1 MEPKQ
6 RFQRNLEKQS
16 DLVLGSYEIITP
28 SSAERGKVSTKSH
41 PEEAELPVRRRWMHG
56 LLRGRFTRG
65 GAHSRPW
72 TPLRE
77 RKTATFYKYFFEKT
91 SVS

>member
-1 MEPKQ
+1 MEPTQ
-6 RFQRNLEKQS
+6 RYIISEKQS
-16 DLVLGSYEIITP
+16 DLVLGSDEIIIP

-77 RKTATFYKYFFEKT
+77 RKTAKNLHFFEKT